1 MYLCLFT
8 VFGCFFY
15 LFFAMSLFIFD
26 DVPRNKTSAFFSVFM
41 YFCYMSMSAVF
52 YYFFVMFSYFAVF
65 YALPNPLKFFFKFC
79 SCATLSFWLFFFL
92 LG

>member
-26 DVPRNKTSAFFSVFM
+26 DVPRNKTSAFF
-41 YFCYMSMSAVF
+41 FCIHVLLLYVYVGCF
-52 YYFFVMFSYFAVF
+52 
-65 YALPNPLKFFFKFC
+65 L
-79 SCATLSFWLFFFL
+79 LFFCDVFIFCGFL
-92 LG
+92 RLTKPLEILF